1 MNISIFVIIPLLFSE
16 KGRVLAEEGYFSF
29 SENNRFGRNIV
40 EKPISTEQYKKNKD
54 EEDKKK
60 NINDNCKNEN
70 FITLTK
76 EFNKEVVKEVE
87 LNHWA
92 ASQAEEVCKILISFI
107 YFGLGLVSV
116 SVSVLLSSVL
126 LFIYFYLFSIYLY
139 LFYFISFILLFFCCF
154 IYYFSCKYYHFL
166 KSKF

>member
-116 SVSVLLSSVL
+116 SVSVLLSSVVY
-126 LFIYFYLFSIYLY
+126 LFLSIFYLLISF
-139 LFYFISFILLFFCCF
+139 LFYFIYFIIFLLFYILF
-154 IYYFSCKYYHFL
+154 FL
-166 KSKF
+166 